1 MQKTRVWSLGWEDPL
16 EKGMATP
23 TPVSYLRNTMDRGAW
38 QATVHGVTKESD
50 MTLETKEQQK
60 NRNKMEKVN
69 SAVSSVIGYKSPRK
83 VRIYTGLDIRR
94 LLITCEG
101 ISAIWFIR
109 TEGEV
114 RFYNI
119 EKDRRWWDS
128 EFSSVAQSC
137 PTPCNPMDCS
147 TPGLPVHHQLPEL
160 AQTHVHWVG
169 VAIQPSHPL
178 LPPSPNIISS
188 KNLKIEIKPEQT
200 WI

>member
-1 MQKTRVWSLGWEDPL
+1 MGESQPGWCVIASGSAVKNTWVQSLGQEDPL
-16 EKGMATP
+16 EKEMATP

-101 ISAIWFIR
+101 ISAI
-109 TEGEV
+109 
-114 RFYNI
+114 
-119 EKDRRWWDS
+119 
-128 EFSSVAQSC
+128 
-137 PTPCNPMDCS
+137 
-147 TPGLPVHHQLPEL
+147 
-160 AQTHVHWVG
+160 
-169 VAIQPSHPL
+169 
-178 LPPSPNIISS
+178 
-188 KNLKIEIKPEQT
+188 
-200 WI
+200 